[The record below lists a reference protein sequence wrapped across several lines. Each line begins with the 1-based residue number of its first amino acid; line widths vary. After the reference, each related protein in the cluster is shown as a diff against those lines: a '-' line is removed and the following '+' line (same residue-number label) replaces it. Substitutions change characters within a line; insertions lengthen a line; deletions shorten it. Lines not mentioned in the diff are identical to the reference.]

1 MINLMAST
9 CRQCALILGAILLLW
24 GCGNGEVEQLASEL
38 DETRREVQ
46 TLRADNARLN
56 KRYSQ
61 LQTELVEL
69 QAAYAQLKA
78 REAQLAQ
85 WARQL
90 ADRFGPSV
98 WYFGQDERPL
108 PYRSVA
114 NATPGQL
121 VSVLNE
127 LLRSSGLPEVTLLR
141 IEDDTAYVHI
151 QEDEQL
157 TQTMGSAG
165 ATGYILAVIYT
176 LCSLPDIA
184 YVDFDFRGGDH
195 AVPGRYAR

>member
-9 CRQCALILGAILLLW
+9 CRQNALILGAVLLLW
-24 GCGNGEVEQLASEL
+24 ACGNGKVEQLASEL
-38 DETRREVQ
+38 EQTRKEVQ
-46 TLRADNARLN
+46 TLRADNARLEA
-56 KRYSQ
+56 RYSQ
-61 LQTELVEL
+61 LQTELIEL
-69 QAAYAQLKA
+69 QAAHAQLKA

-85 WARQL
+85 WALQL

-108 PYRSVA
+108 PYRTVA
-114 NATPGQL
+114 NATPRLL
-121 VSVLNE
+121 VAALNE
-127 LLRSSGLPEVTLLR
+127 LLRSSGLPEVTLLK

-165 ATGYILAVIYT
+165 ATGYIQAVTYT

-184 YVDFDFRGGDH
+184 YVDFDFREGDH